1 MLNCCIERKKA
12 HEQLRS
18 ERPTSSSTD
27 VFASIPMDV
36 DDESNG
42 NGQKDCSTSS
52 DDDDDEFFECVE
64 SSDEASGQ
72 TKDSSIGGGGDA
84 KAKRRRSTRLS
95 RSDARS
101 NGVDKRRLSA
111 KQKSDDDDMSMV
123 EDGDTPS
130 FTDTLTHQPEGRLRP
145 YNDLYLVNKL
155 GDRLFVPITQEPA
168 PLTEDMLEE
177 QAEVLAKL
185 VHVFIVL
192 KYWLS

>member
-18 ERPTSSSTD
+18 ELPTSSSAE
-27 VFASIPMDV
+27 VFASTPMDV

-42 NGQKDCSTSS
+42 KEQKDSSTSS

-64 SSDEASGQ
+64 SSDEASGHV
-72 TKDSSIGGGGDA
+72 KDSNVGGGGDA
-84 KAKRRRSTRLS
+84 KTKRRRSSRLS

-101 NGVDKRRLSA
+101 NGVDKRRLSS
-111 KQKSDDDDMSMV
+111 KQKSDDDMV
-123 EDGDTPS
+123 EESDTPS

-155 GDRLFVPITQEPA
+155 GDRLYVPITQEPA

-185 VHVFIVL
+185 VYIFVVF
-192 KYWLS
+192 KFE